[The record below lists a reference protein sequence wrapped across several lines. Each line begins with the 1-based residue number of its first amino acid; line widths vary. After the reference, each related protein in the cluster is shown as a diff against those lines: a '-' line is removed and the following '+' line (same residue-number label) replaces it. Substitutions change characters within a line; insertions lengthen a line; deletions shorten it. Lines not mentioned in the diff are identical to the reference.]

1 MAVVPDLEW
10 LISGS
15 RRALA
20 KSITLIESK
29 RAQDREAAVS
39 LIESALP
46 HSGNSLRVGIS
57 GVPGVGKSTF
67 IESQC
72 SRWIPVRRLPVAAS
86 LATKPGCLTCHGP
99 RMHLS
104 DLHPHPG

>member
-29 RAQDREAAVS
+29 RTKDREAAVS
-39 LIESALP
+39 LIESALSRNIISAALANQFLSSIVQEFTIP
-46 HSGNSLRVGIS
+46 NFKGKRSLKSVLDFVSKHLNENTFSAQTDKKLGN
-57 GVPGVGKSTF
+57 
-67 IESQC
+67 
-72 SRWIPVRRLPVAAS
+72 
-86 LATKPGCLTCHGP
+86 
-99 RMHLS
+99 
-104 DLHPHPG
+104 